1 MTPELF
7 FKLINL
13 VSAIGWIL
21 ILIVSRFWKQADKF
35 LICVVFA
42 LLAVA
47 YSYFNFAHIGEAG
60 GAAGF
65 ATFEG
70 VTKIFANPWLINAA
84 WAHIVGADLII
95 GMLIKNNAAK
105 HGLHYGIVVVLL
117 LITIVFTPLGLLLY
131 LLVRWIKTKQYFESL
146 C

>member
-1 MTPELF
+1 MTPSMF
-7 FKLINL
+7 FTLINI

-21 ILIVSRFWKQADKF
+21 ILIISRFWKGADA
-35 LICVVFA
+35 LLVCVVVA
-42 LLAVA
+42 ILAAA

-60 GAAGF
+60 GPAGF
-65 ATFEG
+65 STFEG
-70 VTKIFANPWLINAA
+70 VSKIFSNPWLIDAA
-84 WAHIVGADLII
+84 WAHIVGVDLII

-105 HGLHYGIVVVLL
+105 HGIHYGVVVVLL

-131 LLVRWIKTKQYFESL
+131 LLVRWMKTKRYFENI